1 MSSLPGQINNA
12 SEYILPPVTKTSL
25 YGIDNPA
32 STATA
37 DEHPASTATA
47 DEHPARAAAA
57 NAHSA
62 RAAAANAHSP
72 REAVADAH
80 PASTA
85 TANAHLARTAAANA
99 HSAANTT
106 TADVHRVLSVKYD
119 DHNWVEIAQNRNSN
133 SPMIAEDTHM

>member
-32 STATA
+32 STATV
-37 DEHPASTATA
+37 DEHLAGT
-47 DEHPARAAAA
+47 AAA

-62 RAAAANAHSP
+62 RAAAANAH
-72 REAVADAH
+72 
-80 PASTA
+80 PARTA
-85 TANAHLARTAAANA
+85 TANAHPARTATANA

>member
-37 DEHPASTATA
+37 DEHLAGT
-47 DEHPARAAAA
+47 AAA

>member
-37 DEHPASTATA
+37 DEHPA
-47 DEHPARAAAA
+47 RAAAV